1 MVSSL
6 YRPCTTVYR
15 KKYGAG
21 FNSSSEIE
29 IAHLKDLIN
38 LKRENT
44 SVGINAILQYTI
56 GKFPAG
62 TVGVQITSYVVGSL
76 TAEIELKS

>member
-1 MVSSL
+1 MVSTL
-6 YRPCTTVYR
+6 YRPCNTVYR

-56 GKFPAG
+56 GKFPTG
-62 TVGVQITSYVVGSL
+62 TVGMQCPTSWESL
-76 TAEIELKS
+76 TVEIKVKS